1 MNANTSHHDID
12 DLPMKR
18 VARALLLAFG
28 LVSGGCLGAHTKDA
42 DTLAR
47 TGDWETAL
55 IQYRIASAAHP
66 NEMGLYNK
74 IDHAEEKVVAIWTKR
89 GFDSNEEG
97 RLGDAGEWWRRA
109 IDLQAERV
117 EEGRAF
123 GDPKEMKAWKAIVAN
138 MSALEYYGDVAVAEE
153 RHEDAIG
160 VFGAILRATPER
172 VDLVE
177 KHLAAKRAFAGELF
191 TAADG
196 LKRRDLLGAALVSD
210 LRALQHDPMQPQ
222 AFHDGTELRR
232 ALRARTRIALQDEK
246 VEDKGFKALGA
257 GIGRKMTAKL
267 GDFAPYGPTRD
278 PLAKKAAFKVTIEEF
293 ARNEST
299 QEGEDPR
306 PNTIAPSTVP
316 VENPAI
322 AVQTEVVKSLERDL
336 ALHQKA
342 LKTALAEKARRN
354 KKPIQGAPV
363 VDDAGLAAARALDKT
378 RAELDAAKAT
388 LAALPAKV
396 APPAPPATWS
406 LAWKETTRTVEA
418 RVRFEITESEF
429 AEPVTMVIT
438 HRAQRTDRSHAGN
451 APQGVEADPLVLPSF
466 EELTGDLSAQ
476 FADGAT
482 VIDQARA
489 RRVGALV
496 ERGRADVKNGRE
508 EEALDAF
515 VTVIFMAGPAA
526 LPEDAAAFLS
536 RRLEHDRLKEI
547 AAIN

>member
-1 MNANTSHHDID
+1 MNEID

-18 VARALLLAFG
+18 TARAVLLAFA
-28 LVSGGCLGAHTKDA
+28 LVSGGCVGVHTKDA

-66 NEMGLYNK
+66 NEMGLHNK

-89 GFDSNEEG
+89 GSDANEEG
-97 RLGDAGEWWRRA
+97 HLGDAGEWWRRA
-109 IDLQAERV
+109 IELQAERV
-117 EEGRAF
+117 EEGRTF
-123 GDPKEMKAWKAIVAN
+123 GDVKEMKAWKAIVAN
-138 MSALEYYGDVAVAEE
+138 MSALEYYGDVAVAED

-160 VFGAILRATPER
+160 VFGAILRANPER

-210 LRALQHDPMQPQ
+210 LRALQHDPMSPE
-222 AFHDGTELRR
+222 AFHDGTELKR
-232 ALRARTRIALQDEK
+232 ALRARTRIALQEVK
-246 VEDKGFKALGA
+246 VEDKGYKALGA

-278 PLAKKAAFKVTIEEF
+278 PLAKKATFNVTIEEF
-293 ARNEST
+293 VRNEST
-299 QEGEDPR
+299 QEGADQL
-306 PNTIAPSTVP
+306 PNTVPPSTEP
-316 VENPAI
+316 VVNPAI
-322 AVQTEVVKSLERDL
+322 AVRTEVVKSLERDL

-342 LKTALAEKARRN
+342 QKAAVAEKARRN
-354 KKPIQGAPV
+354 RKAIQGAPV
-363 VDDAGLAAARALDKT
+363 SDDAGLLAARAVDKT

-396 APPAPPATWS
+396 APPAPPATWN

-438 HRAQRTDRSHAGN
+438 HRAQKADRSHSGN
-451 APQGVEADPLVLPSF
+451 APQGVEADPLVLPSW
-466 EELTGDLSAQ
+466 EDMTTGLSAQ
-476 FADGAT
+476 FADGAQ
-482 VIDQARA
+482 VIEQARA
-489 RRVGALV
+489 RRVEALV
-496 ERGRADVKNGRE
+496 ERGRSEMKNGRE

-515 VTVIFMAGPAA
+515 VTVLFMAGPAG
-526 LPEDAAAFLS
+526 LPDDAAAFLS
-536 RRLEHDRLKEI
+536 RRLENDRLKEI
-547 AAIN
+547 VAIN